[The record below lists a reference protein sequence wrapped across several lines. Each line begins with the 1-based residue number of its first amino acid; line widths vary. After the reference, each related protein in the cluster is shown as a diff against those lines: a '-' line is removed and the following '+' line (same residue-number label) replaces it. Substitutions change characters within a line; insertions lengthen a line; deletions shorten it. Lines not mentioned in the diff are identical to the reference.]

1 MIIHHDEL
9 TDLSLVALL
18 QNKLW
23 TIMLMFSFSCLFFF
37 FLKVLLVNLY
47 LLIVES

>member
-23 TIMLMFSFSCLFFF
+23 TIMLMFFFPVFFF
-37 FLKVLLVNLY
+37 KMFVNLY
-47 LLIVES
+47 LLIIDS